1 MHILF
6 LTIQLFFAKPAFEAN
21 EVSGIIIC
29 EETKLPVEKAYLY
42 VVKGEEE
49 ATTDANGTF
58 RFTTWQDKP
67 VKVFVSHK
75 NFKSRVITLNGVYR
89 NLRIVLTKSQ

>member
-1 MHILF
+1 
-6 LTIQLFFAKPAFEAN
+6 
-21 EVSGIIIC
+21 
-29 EETKLPVEKAYLY
+29 
-42 VVKGEEE
+42 VKGEEE

>member
-1 MHILF
+1 MYLLF
-6 LTIQLFFAKPAFEAN
+6 LTLQLFISKPVFEAN
-21 EVSGIIIC
+21 EVSGTIIS
-29 EETKLPVEKAYLY
+29 EETKSPIDKAYLY

-49 ATTDANGTF
+49 ATTDANGNF

-67 VKVFVSHK
+67 VKIFISHK

-89 NLRIVLTKSQ
+89 NLRIVLAKSQ

>member
-6 LTIQLFFAKPAFEAN
+6 LAIQLFLAKPASEAN
-21 EVSGIIIC
+21 EVSGIVIS
-29 EETKLPVEKAYLY
+29 EETKLPIDKAYLY

-49 ATTDANGTF
+49 AITDVKGIF

-67 VKVFVSHK
+67 VKVFVSH
-75 NFKSRVITLNGVYR
+75 NNYKSRVITLNGVYK